1 MNSVTESTTKST
13 CTYSH
18 SSHEYIERD
27 LNPLRNPQSVSV
39 QPLFSFDFVLETDL
53 AVALIKCYLPPTF
66 AELEN
71 QESRVS
77 EIHSLV
83 YRLPEKNRQM
93 LQLLMNH
100 LAK

>member
-1 MNSVTESTTKST
+1 MRNLPSLVPHL
-13 CTYSH
+13 YF
-18 SSHEYIERD
+18 
-27 LNPLRNPQSVSV
+27 PLI
-39 QPLFSFDFVLETDL
+39 FVLQTDL
-53 AVALIKCYLPPTF
+53 VVTLIQCYLPPSF

-83 YRLPEKNRQM
+83 HRLPEKNRQM